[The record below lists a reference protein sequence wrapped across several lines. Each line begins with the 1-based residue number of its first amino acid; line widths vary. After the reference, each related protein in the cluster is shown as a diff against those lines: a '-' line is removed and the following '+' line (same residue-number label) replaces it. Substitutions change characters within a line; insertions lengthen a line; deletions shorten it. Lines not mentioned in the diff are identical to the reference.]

1 MPWMPPMAQQ
11 RVVSQITVRHVAHRC
26 ASNAEQCAIRNTRLA
41 PLSSHSPLP
50 LSLYSPTTAGVA
62 RLSQSSSQFHYW
74 KAIRVFLVRIYI
86 LSYPMD
92 KTHVCSSPDSDRC
105 DTPSYRDNHN
115 LLFWRRRREE
125 GRFSFFLIPC
135 EARGGSCSGDSF
147 RGGR

>member
-92 KTHVCSSPDSDRC
+92 KTHVCSSPDSERC

-125 GRFSFFLIPC
+125 GRFPFFSYSLRSERRIV
-135 EARGGSCSGDSF
+135 
-147 RGGR
+147 